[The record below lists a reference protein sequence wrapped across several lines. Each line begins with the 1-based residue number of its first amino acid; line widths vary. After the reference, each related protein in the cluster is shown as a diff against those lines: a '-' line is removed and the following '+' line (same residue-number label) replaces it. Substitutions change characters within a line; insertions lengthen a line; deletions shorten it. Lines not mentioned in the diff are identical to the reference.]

1 MNMRGPARAIF
12 TPCTTPGSLLE
23 AIVEAAKRAI
33 FGNAFLLS
41 PACSSFDPFRNCQQ
55 SGQVLG
61 RMVKSTGRGAPG
73 GGPYIHG
80 TQAGNLSADPIR
92 SGRTAFDSAFL
103 EEK

>member
-23 AIVEAAKRAI
+23 AIAEAAKRAI
-33 FGNAFLLS
+33 IGNAFLLS

-61 RMVKSTGRGAPG
+61 RILKSTGRGAAG

-80 TQAGNLSADPIR
+80 RQAGDLNAGPVR
-92 SGRTAFDSAFL
+92 SGQSAFDSV
-103 EEK
+103 